1 MADDQDKS
9 QQTEEPTAK
18 RLEQARESGD
28 VVKSSEVS
36 TLAVLAGGTL
46 AIAMFGHSTSVD
58 IAKLLTMFLEE
69 PDQMSVD
76 GAGMIS
82 MARGILMHLAM
93 ILAPFFG
100 VMVAA
105 SLAGHLL
112 QSRPGLHLDKLKPDF
127 SKLSIP
133 AGLGR
138 MFGFEGWM
146 NLGKGLIKIAIVGAA
161 IWTQLWPERGTLESM
176 LAQTPVVIVADMSH
190 LLFKVLMAALAALA
204 VIAGLDYFWQRMR
217 FLSRNRM
224 SKQEI
229 KEEYR
234 QNEGD
239 PAIKAKVRQIRQER
253 ARKRM
258 MAAVPGATVVI
269 MNPTHYAVALKYE
282 SGKMAA
288 PICVAKGVDALA
300 LRIREVAEEN
310 DVPVVENVAL
320 ARALHAA
327 VEIDE
332 AVPPEHY
339 KAVAQVIGY
348 VMRLNGQLA
357 ARVNLYVRRRRSEK
371 PLYSPKICQ

>member
-28 VVKSSEVS
+28 IVKSTEV
-36 TLAVLAGGTL
+36 TAFVLLAGGTL
-46 AIAMFGHSTSVD
+46 AIAMFGHSTAIG
-58 IAKLLTMFLEE
+58 IAKLLSMFIEQPE
-69 PDQMSVD
+69 QMAVD
-76 GAGMIS
+76 GAGLAS
-82 MARGILMHLAM
+82 MARGLLLHVALL
-93 ILAPFFG
+93 LAPFMG

-105 SLAGHLL
+105 SLAGHVI
-112 QSRPGLHLDKLKPDF
+112 QSMPTLNPAKLAPDF

-133 AGLGR
+133 KGLAR
-138 MFGFEGWM
+138 IFGPDGWM
-146 NLGKGLIKIAIVGAA
+146 NMLKGLLKIAIVGMA
-161 IWTQLWPERGTLESM
+161 IWTQLWPERGM
-176 LAQTPVVIVADMSH
+176 
-190 LLFKVLMAALAALA
+190 LMASLLALL
-204 VIAGLDYFWQRMR
+204 VIAGLDYFLQRLR
-217 FLSRNRM
+217 FMKRNRM

-253 ARKRM
+253 SRKRM
-258 MAAVPGATVVI
+258 MAAVPEATVVI
-269 MNPTHYAVALKYE
+269 MNPTHFAVALKYE

-300 LRIREVAEEN
+300 LRIRAVAEEHN
-310 DVPVVENVAL
+310 VPVIENPPL
-320 ARALHAA
+320 ARALHAS

-339 KAVAQVIGY
+339 KAVAQIIGY
-348 VMRLNGQLA
+348 VMRLSGSM
-357 ARVNLYVRRRRSEK
+357 ARR
-371 PLYSPKICQ
+371 